1 MITYL
6 RSAQI
11 LRRLLRIGL
20 ILIVFAACLT
30 VVELQS
36 GIRDSPNAIGS
47 PKGGLQGRLQ
57 KGDKETTALSSGDT
71 GYGFTVSFHPGADAV
86 NDLATFKR
94 DVDLLV
100 ENGQEWVRFGIIG
113 WEVVET
119 WGDRQSMEWNEPA
132 LKRYDEAIAYARGK
146 GLSINLVTAD
156 GHMGLDAS
164 DAQYRAM
171 MGEYWSTLAERYA
184 RDVKIWQIYNEVD
197 AGHYSRTIA
206 FDGELSGNYLA
217 GLKSMLQIGRKA
229 IKDVHSE
236 TLITTNTMGWPMNE
250 ATEKRWEKFFD
261 AVGPT
266 LDVIALD
273 VYPAHYTKQIAKLS
287 DRVENMKSRYGK
299 PVIIAEVGLQTCKE
313 CWSEEDQGKFVAAA
327 IRDLATADP
336 LAIIAYELRDPPKS
350 IGFGVLHA
358 NRVEKEG
365 FDKII
370 NAMNG
375 R

>member
-6 RSAQI
+6 RSGQG
-11 LRRLLRIGL
+11 LRRLVRIGL
-20 ILIVFAACLT
+20 ILTIFAACLT
-30 VVELQS
+30 AIELQYGS
-36 GIRDSPNAIGS
+36 RESPDPTGS
-47 PKGGLQGRLQ
+47 RKGGLQRQDG
-57 KGDKETTALSSGDT
+57 KETTGLSSGNT
-71 GYGFTVSFHPGADAV
+71 GYGFTVSFHPGPDAV
-86 NDLATFKR
+86 NNLSTFKR

-119 WGDRQSMEWNEPA
+119 WGDHRSMEWNEPT
-132 LKRYDEAIAYARGK
+132 LKRYDQAIAYARNK

-164 DAQYRAM
+164 NARYRAM
-171 MGEYWSTLAERYA
+171 MGEYWSTLAQRYA
-184 RDVKIWQIYNEVD
+184 PDVKIWQIYNEVD
-197 AGHYSRTIA
+197 AGHYSQRTV
-206 FDGELSGNYLA
+206 FDGELSDSYLA

-229 IKDVHSE
+229 IKDPSPA
-236 TLITTNTMGWPMNE
+236 TLITTNTMGWPMNDT
-250 ATEKRWEKFFD
+250 TEERWVKFFD

-287 DRVENMKSRYGK
+287 DRVEHMKSRYDK

-327 IRDLATADP
+327 IHDLAKADP
-336 LAIIAYELRDPPKS
+336 MAIIAYELRDPPKS
-350 IGFGVLHA
+350 TGFGLLHA
-358 NRVEKEG
+358 DRTEKEG
-365 FDKII
+365 FNQII
-370 NAMNG
+370 IAMNSG
-375 R
+375 